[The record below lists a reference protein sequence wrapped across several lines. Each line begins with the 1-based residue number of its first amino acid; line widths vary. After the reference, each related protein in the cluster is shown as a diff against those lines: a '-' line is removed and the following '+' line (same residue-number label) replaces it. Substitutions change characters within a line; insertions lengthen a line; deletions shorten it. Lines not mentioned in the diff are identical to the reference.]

1 MFMHQMLKKYGAM
14 VGRMLL
20 GLLFLFSGANILLSG
35 GIAGTASMIEGVG
48 FPAGILLAWIVVAV
62 KILGG
67 GALMA
72 GYQVEKAAL
81 ALMGF
86 LVITIVF
93 FHLDINDIQL
103 FKELAIMGG
112 LMYVYVYGPGNGWKL
127 G

>member
-1 MFMHQMLKKYGAM
+1 MVHKMLKTHGAM
-14 VGRMLL
+14 VGRMLI
-20 GLLFLFSGANILLSG
+20 GLLFLFSGADILLSG
-35 GIAGTASMIEGVG
+35 GTTGLASTIAGVG
-48 FPAGILLAWIVVAV
+48 FPASMLLAWIVVAV
-62 KILGG
+62 KIIGG

-72 GYQVEKAAL
+72 GYETEKASL

-86 LVITIVF
+86 LVVTILF

-112 LMYVYVYGPGNGWKL
+112 LMYVYVYGPGNGWKI

>member
-1 MFMHQMLKKYGAM
+1 MLKTHGAM

-20 GLLFLFSGANILLSG
+20 GLLFLFSGVSILLSG
-35 GIAGTASMIEGVG
+35 GTMGVASMIEGVG
-48 FPAGILLAWIVVAV
+48 FPMGSLLAWVVVAV

-72 GYQVEKAAL
+72 GYETEKASL

-86 LVITIVF
+86 LVITILF

-112 LMYVYVYGPGNGWKL
+112 LMYVYVYGPGNGWKI

>member
-1 MFMHQMLKKYGAM
+1 MVHQMLKTHGAM

-20 GLLFLFSGANILLSG
+20 GLLFLFSGVSILLSG
-35 GIAGTASMIEGVG
+35 GTMGVASMIEGVG
-48 FPAGILLAWIVVAV
+48 FPMGSLLAWVVVAV

-72 GYQVEKAAL
+72 GYETEKASL

-86 LVITIVF
+86 LVITILF

-112 LMYVYVYGPGNGWKL
+112 LMYVYVYGPGNGWKI